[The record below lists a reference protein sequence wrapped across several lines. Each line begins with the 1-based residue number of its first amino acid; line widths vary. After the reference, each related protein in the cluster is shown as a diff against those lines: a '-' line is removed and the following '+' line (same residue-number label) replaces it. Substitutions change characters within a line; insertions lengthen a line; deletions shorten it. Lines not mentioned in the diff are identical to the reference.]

1 MSKEKLMS
9 NRELLT
15 TKRRKHK
22 KKSMREKL
30 PGITFS
36 QWVISC
42 LLLTTSMAPLLQAHV
57 IQDVSYTVES
67 GYFFP
72 LVNSEIIEK
81 DSKYPPSINPIQR
94 FDKEEWNR
102 TIGGSNID
110 VGYCVRQTTDGGYI
124 ISGYTRSYGA
134 SGHNMWLIKM
144 DSSGNELWNK
154 TFGGSNDDEAESV
167 QQTTDGGYILA
178 GWTKSYGAGMKDLWL
193 VKTDPLGNEQWNKV
207 FGGTQDDGGTSVRQT
222 TDGGYIVA
230 GYTSSSGAGSVDA
243 WLIKTDNL
251 GNPTW
256 TKTHGGSSTDG
267 AYCVEQTTDD
277 GYILTGWTMAY
288 GPGPLFN
295 VWLVKTDSVG
305 NQQWNKVFGGAD
317 ADQGRGV
324 SQTADGGYIITGYT
338 DSYGAGLYDM
348 LLIKTDASGNEQW
361 TKTFGG
367 TGRDYG
373 YSVQQTY
380 SGGYIVAGYTL
391 SYGAGGDDVW
401 VVKTDSIGTKQWDE
415 TFGGTSS
422 DVGYSVQQTTDGGYI
437 VTGHTLSY
445 GAGVHDVWLIKVESD
460 ETPPPPLEVDAGGPY
475 EGIVGELIQF
485 TGIVEG
491 GVPPYVFEW
500 DFGDTTTST
509 EQSPSHAYL
518 NAGIYEANFT
528 VVDTLNTIAQDT
540 ATVTIR
546 TSDTTPPNVAI
557 TKPLANSLYLRNKR
571 VLPFPTTLL
580 IGAIDVTV
588 NASDTDSNI
597 SSVTFS
603 LNGVLRKTA
612 TEPPYEWEWTERV
625 FGRFTIEVA
634 AYDEVGN
641 NATDDI
647 IVWKLF

>member
-1 MSKEKLMS
+1 MISTRKKLLRITLS
-9 NRELLT
+9 QGVIPCFLLMT
-15 TKRRKHK
+15 C
-22 KKSMREKL
+22 M
-30 PGITFS
+30 I
-36 QWVISC
+36 
-42 LLLTTSMAPLLQAHV
+42 PLLQAQI
-57 IQDVSYTVES
+57 IQDVSYPVES
-67 GYFFP
+67 RNFFP
-72 LVNSEIIEK
+72 LVDRSIIQLDNK
-81 DSKYPPSINPIQR
+81 FPASISATQR
-94 FDKEEWNR
+94 FDNEEWNR

-110 VGYCVRQTTDGGYI
+110 VGYCVHQTTDGGYI

-134 SGHNMWLIKM
+134 SGHNMWLIKT
-144 DSSGNELWNK
+144 DSLGNELWNK

-193 VKTDPLGNEQWNKV
+193 VKTDSLGNEQWNKV
-207 FGGTQDDGGTSVRQT
+207 FGGTQDDGGTSVQQT

-230 GYTSSSGAGSVDA
+230 GYTSSSGAGSVDV
-243 WLIKTDNL
+243 WLIKTDDL

-267 AYCVEQTTDD
+267 AYCVDQTTDG
-277 GYILTGWTMAY
+277 GYVLTGWTMSY

-295 VWLVKTDSVG
+295 VWLVKTDNLG

-338 DSYGAGLYDM
+338 DSYGAGLYDL
-348 LLIKTDASGNEQW
+348 LLIKTDTSGNEQW

-401 VVKTDSIGTKQWDE
+401 VVKTDSTGTKQWDE
-415 TFGGTSS
+415 TFGGTAS

-437 VTGHTLSY
+437 LTGHTLSY

-475 EGIVGELIQF
+475 EGIVGEPIQF

-509 EQSPSHAYL
+509 EQSPAHAYL
-518 NAGIYEANFT
+518 TAGTYEAIFT
-528 VVDTLNTIAQDT
+528 VVDTLNTVARDT

-546 TSDTTPPNVAI
+546 TSDTTPPNVTI

-571 VLPFPTTLL
+571 MLPFPTTLL

-588 NASDTDSNI
+588 NASDADSNI

-603 LNGVLRKTA
+603 LNGILKKTA

-634 AYDEVGN
+634 AYDEAGN